1 MMTSFF
7 IFFSMLRRPPRS
19 TRTDTLFP
27 YTTLFRSRVEQP
39 LVIGRGQHAP
49 FALYQR
55 AELQP
60 ADAAAMQSFEVVAD
74 RGDHQPHLVVAAFAP
89 RASRARGRHPPPPL
103 RQRRHLHRFEPH
115 SNAREEGAATAAT
128 HVRKTGTCAPSSCDN

>member
-60 ADAAAMQSFEVVAD
+60 ADAAAMQRFDVVAD
-74 RGDHQPHLVVAAFAP
+74 RGEHQPHLVVAAFVPSEA
-89 RASRARGRHPPPPL
+89 RARGRRPPQL
-103 RQRRHLHRFEPH
+103 RGQQGHLPRFEH
-115 SNAREEGAATAAT
+115 QRTAGEDE
-128 HVRKTGTCAPSSCDN
+128 TGRGWGWDRVWRLG

>member
-60 ADAAAMQSFEVVAD
+60 ADAAAMQRFDVVAD
-74 RGDHQPHLVVAAFAP
+74 RGEHPPHLVVAAFVQSEA
-89 RASRARGRHPPPPL
+89 RARGRQHLQL
-103 RQRRHLHRFEPH
+103 RRQPWHLPRYEHQRHAGSSGESR
-115 SNAREEGAATAAT
+115 
-128 HVRKTGTCAPSSCDN
+128 VGTK